1 MLSISN
7 LKKSFQLP
15 GEIFLPVVRIEDFV
29 LGKKEM
35 VAIHGTSGS
44 GKTTFL
50 HLIAGLLTPDD
61 GSIRLQGLDLQEL
74 KESRRDFL
82 RATSI
87 GYIFQ
92 SFHLLQSCTAL
103 ENLLIAMSFAGQV
116 NVDEAKEMLER
127 VGLKDRM
134 NHKPGDMSVGQQQ
147 RVALARALINKP
159 TLLLADEPTGNLDA
173 GNAEMSLTLMK
184 ELCVSTGA
192 SMLLVSHDPNV
203 INSFDHQIS
212 WAELNQ
218 ASEGGPCK

>member
-7 LKKSFQLP
+7 LKKSFQLT
-15 GEIFLPVVRIEDFV
+15 GEIFLPVVSIEDFV
-29 LGKKEM
+29 LEKKQM

-50 HLIAGLLTPDD
+50 HLIAGLLTPDE
-61 GSIRLQGLDLQEL
+61 GSIQLQGVDLQEL

-116 NVDEAKEMLER
+116 NVDGAKEMLDR

-134 NHKPGDMSVGQQQ
+134 NHKPGEMSVGQQQ

-173 GNAEMSLTLMK
+173 GNAESSLNLMK
-184 ELCVSTGA
+184 ELCISSGA
-192 SMLLVSHDPNV
+192 SMLVVSHDSNV
-203 INSFDHQIS
+203 INSFDHQIN
-212 WAELNQ
+212 WVELNQ
-218 ASEGGPCK
+218 VSKGEPCK

>member
-1 MLSISN
+1 M
-7 LKKSFQLP
+7 
-15 GEIFLPVVRIEDFV
+15 
-29 LGKKEM
+29 
-35 VAIHGTSGS
+35 
-44 GKTTFL
+44 

-61 GSIRLQGLDLQEL
+61 GNIRFQGLDLQEL

-116 NVDEAKEMLER
+116 DEDQAKEMLDR

-159 TLLLADEPTGNLDA
+159 KLLLADEPTGNLDA
-173 GNAEMSLTLMK
+173 GNAESSLSLMK
-184 ELCVSTGA
+184 ELCVSSGA
-192 SMLLVSHDPNV
+192 SMLVVSHDPEV

-218 ASEGGPCK
+218 ASKGGPCK

>member
-1 MLSISN
+1 M
-7 LKKSFQLP
+7 
-15 GEIFLPVVRIEDFV
+15 PVVSIEDFV
-29 LGKKEM
+29 LEKKQM

-50 HLIAGLLTPDD
+50 HLIAGLLTPDE
-61 GSIRLQGLDLQEL
+61 GSIQLQGVDLQEL

-116 NVDEAKEMLER
+116 NVDGAKEMLDR

-134 NHKPGDMSVGQQQ
+134 NHKPGEMSVGQQQ

-173 GNAEMSLTLMK
+173 GNAESSLNLMK
-184 ELCVSTGA
+184 ELCISSGA
-192 SMLLVSHDPNV
+192 SMLVVSHDSNV
-203 INSFDHQIS
+203 INTFDHQIN
-212 WAELNQ
+212 WVELNQ
-218 ASEGGPCK
+218 ASKGEPCK